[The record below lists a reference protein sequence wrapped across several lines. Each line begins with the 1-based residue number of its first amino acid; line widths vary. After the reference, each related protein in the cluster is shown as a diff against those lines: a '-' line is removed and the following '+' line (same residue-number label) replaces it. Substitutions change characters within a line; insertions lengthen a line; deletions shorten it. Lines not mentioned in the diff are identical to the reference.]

1 MYKYQHRGTRL
12 KKNLQC
18 VSKAINVW
26 RISLSSSLLI
36 SFGVIASMNWPRF
49 KAEEKHINIAASVKF
64 WQPFMSWV
72 HANKSTLEHKLK
84 NQFDTCT
91 NHDQTTHTQIPVLT
105 TEYLHWPIF
114 ENKPAVLNGLATS
127 KWVLSKK
134 RSKFT
139 FIQPIFKKLKMISSL
154 QYSTV
159 SFRAQYI
166 TSFNVLNMKKHDL
179 VHGCMVYT
187 EREQKAE
194 VLRVPAT

>member
-49 KAEEKHINIAASVKF
+49 KAEGKHINIAASVKF

-84 NQFDTCT
+84 NQFDACT
-91 NHDQTTHTQIPVLT
+91 NHDQTTHTNTCTYYWILALAYFWKQISCL
-105 TEYLHWPIF
+105 
-114 ENKPAVLNGLATS
+114 
-127 KWVLSKK
+127 KWSGNLKMG
-134 RSKFT
+134 
-139 FIQPIFKKLKMISSL
+139 FIQKK
-154 QYSTV
+154 
-159 SFRAQYI
+159 
-166 TSFNVLNMKKHDL
+166 
-179 VHGCMVYT
+179 G
-187 EREQKAE
+187 
-194 VLRVPAT
+194 